1 MTSSAARRWEDARQ
15 EMLKR
20 WRRILQ
26 KIDARDEG
34 AVLALANMMD
44 EFCEVAVEE
53 RKAAA
58 DSLDDPAVPV
68 LKFPSDANLSG
79 RCAFCRAFVSMGG
92 CFGPL
97 HALNKAVL
105 DRSWI
110 AARKVAEEH
119 LQRLLALDFDL
130 HQEETIH

>member
-1 MTSSAARRWEDARQ
+1 MTSSAAKRWEDARQ

-20 WRRILQ
+20 WRRIL
-26 KIDARDEG
+26 KGIDARDEG

-44 EFCEVAVEE
+44 EFCEVALEE
-53 RKAAA
+53 RRAATG
-58 DSLDDPAVPV
+58 SQDDPAVPV
-68 LKFPSDANLSG
+68 LKFRSDANLGG
-79 RCAFCRAFVSMGG
+79 RCSFCRAFVSMGG

-110 AARKVAEEH
+110 AARKVAEQQLE
-119 LQRLLALDFDL
+119 RLLALDFDP
-130 HQEETIH
+130 HQEETVH